1 MALLSFRTR
10 NPQRDRDTDLG
21 RIDRLVQFLR
31 QLRAEIDAERSGLE
45 ARYEKAQT
53 SAAFAL
59 EAFENGGSEGL
70 SSKADDL
77 TVAMQR
83 YHARVA
89 ALEKQIAFMESA
101 EMDAK
106 AFHDALASAD
116 PEKRQGGTDS
126 TSSGNVAQP
135 AHD

>member
-10 NPQRDRDTDLG
+10 NPQRDRDTDRG
-21 RIDRLVQFLR
+21 RIDRLLQFLR
-31 QLRAEIDAERSGLE
+31 QLHAEIDAERSGLE

-59 EAFENGGSEGL
+59 EAFENGGGEEL
-70 SSKADDL
+70 ASKADNL
-77 TVAMQR
+77 TVTMQR

-89 ALEKQIAFMESA
+89 ALEKQIAFVEGA
-101 EMDAK
+101 EMEAR
-106 AFHDALASAD
+106 AFHDALSGVD
-116 PEKRQGGTDS
+116 PEKREGGTGS